1 MFAHNVSSPTV
12 SYSVCSSNS
21 NSSVVRAEGLWKNL
35 GGRDVVCD
43 ISFEIGRGD
52 MVGFVG
58 PNGSGK
64 TTTIRMLLDILTPDR
79 GNVTIFGSKI
89 DNLARRR
96 IGYLPEERGLYM
108 GARVVPMLRYLAEL
122 KGVPPNEAVDLVDA
136 VLERVELS
144 EHRDKKVSEL
154 SRGMSQLIQFGS
166 TIQHSPEF
174 VVLDEPFSGLDPV
187 NRRIMSKI
195 VAELRE
201 TGTAVMFST
210 HQMTNVEELCDRVIM
225 INQGELVL
233 DGQLRELKHRFAGGT
248 LILECERAPPSAEF
262 IDTVDT
268 VEQVGAA
275 WRITASESATP
286 QQVLASLVTAD
297 IGITRFEIEEPS
309 LEEIF
314 VQIVGD
320 PGETDE

>member
-1 MFAHNVSSPTV
+1 MERARRISA
-12 SYSVCSSNS
+12 SNAP
-21 NSSVVRAEGLWKNL
+21 VVRAEGLWKNL
-35 GGRDVVCD
+35 GGRDVVRD

-52 MVGFVG
+52 MLGFVG

-64 TTTIRMLLDILTPDR
+64 TTTIRMLLDILTPNR

-210 HQMTNVEELCDRVIM
+210 HQMTDVEELCDRVIM
-225 INQGELVL
+225 INDGQVVL
-233 DGQLRELKHRFAGGT
+233 DDQLQDVKHRFADGS
-248 LILECERAPPSAEF
+248 LLVQSDRPPPSAAAL
-262 IDTVDT
+262 TG
-268 VEQVGAA
+268 VETIESIEDA
-275 WRITASESATP
+275 WRIVPSDGASPEE
-286 QQVLASLVTAD
+286 VLATLAATGL
-297 IGITRFEIEEPS
+297 GITRFEVEEPS
-309 LEEIF
+309 LEDIF
-314 VQIVGD
+314 VKIVSD
-320 PGETDE
+320 KADVDE

>member
-1 MFAHNVSSPTV
+1 MSRLGSTH
-12 SYSVCSSNS
+12 NS
-21 NSSVVRAEGLWKNL
+21 NSSVVCAERLWKNL
-35 GGRDVVCD
+35 GGRDVVRD
-43 ISFEIGRGD
+43 VSFEIARGD

-79 GNVTIFGSKI
+79 GDVTIFGSKM
-89 DNLARRR
+89 DNSARRR

-108 GARVVPMLRYLAEL
+108 GERVIPMLRYLAEL
-122 KGVPPNEAVDLVDA
+122 KGVPPNEAVDIVEWM
-136 VLERVELS
+136 LERVELA
-144 EHRDKKVSEL
+144 EHREKKIGEL

-166 TIQHSPEF
+166 AIQHSPDF

-187 NRRIMSKI
+187 NRRIMSRI

-225 INQGELVL
+225 INRGELVL
-233 DGQLRELKHRFAGGT
+233 DGELRDLKHQFAGGT
-248 LILECERAPPSAEF
+248 LILESERPPPADLMNAISG
-262 IDTVDT
+262 
-268 VEQVGAA
+268 VEQVGEA

-286 QQVLASLVTAD
+286 EQVLALLVTED
-297 IGITRFEIEEPS
+297 IGITRFEVEEPS
-309 LEEIF
+309 LEDIF
-314 VQIVGD
+314 VQIVGE

>member
-1 MFAHNVSSPTV
+1 MSHPVSA
-12 SYSVCSSNS
+12 SNS

-35 GGRDVVCD
+35 GGRDVVHD

-79 GNVTIFGSKI
+79 GNATIFGSKM
-89 DNLARRR
+89 DYSARRR

-108 GARVVPMLRYLAEL
+108 GSRVVPMLRYLAEL
-122 KGVPPNEAVDLVDA
+122 KGVSPKDAVGLVDA

-144 EHRDKKVSEL
+144 EHRDKKIGEL
-154 SRGMSQLIQFGS
+154 SRGMSQLIQFAS

-195 VAELRE
+195 VAKLRE
-201 TGTAVMFST
+201 TGAAVMFST

-248 LILECERAPPSAEF
+248 LILESERPPPSAEF
-262 IDTVDT
+262 IEYVEN

-275 WRITASESATP
+275 WRITPSESANP
-286 QQVLASLVTAD
+286 EQVLTSLVAAD
-297 IGITRFEIEEPS
+297 VGMTRFEVEEPT
-309 LEEIF
+309 LEDIF

-320 PGETDE
+320 SGKTDE

>member
-1 MFAHNVSSPTV
+1 
-12 SYSVCSSNS
+12 
-21 NSSVVRAEGLWKNL
+21 
-35 GGRDVVCD
+35 
-43 ISFEIGRGD
+43 
-52 MVGFVG
+52 
-58 PNGSGK
+58 
-64 TTTIRMLLDILTPDR
+64 
-79 GNVTIFGSKI
+79 
-89 DNLARRR
+89 
-96 IGYLPEERGLYM
+96 
-108 GARVVPMLRYLAEL
+108 MLRYLAEL

-275 WRITASESATP
+275 WRITACESANP
-286 QQVLASLVTAD
+286 EQVLASLVTAD

>member
-1 MFAHNVSSPTV
+1 MS
-12 SYSVCSSNS
+12 
-21 NSSVVRAEGLWKNL
+21 AEGLWKNL
-35 GGRDVVCD
+35 GGRDVVRD
-43 ISFEIGRGD
+43 ISFEVGRGD

-79 GNVTIFGSKI
+79 GNVTIFGSKM
-89 DNLARRR
+89 DNSARRR

-108 GARVVPMLRYLAEL
+108 GTRVVPMLRYLAEL
-122 KGVPPNEAVDLVDA
+122 KGVPPNEAIDLVDA

-144 EHRDKKVSEL
+144 EHRDKKVGEL

-195 VAELRE
+195 VSELRE

-225 INQGELVL
+225 INQGEVVL
-233 DGQLRELKHRFAGGT
+233 DGQLRELKHQFAGGT
-248 LILECERAPPSAEF
+248 LVLESERPPPPAEL
-262 IDTVDT
+262 IESVDT
-268 VEQVGAA
+268 VEQTGEA
-275 WRITASESATP
+275 WRITASESANP
-286 QQVLASLVTAD
+286 EQVLASLVTAD
-297 IGITRFEIEEPS
+297 IGITRFEVEEPS
-309 LEEIF
+309 LEDIF
-314 VQIVGD
+314 VQIVGG
-320 PGETDE
+320 PE